1 MCVTKINQKFSK
13 FKGKQVNK
21 GKKRMTLIIIA
32 VISSFAF
39 CWAPI
44 QIMFFLQHI
53 LKMEM
58 GETQIFI
65 LVISNCIGYLNACV
79 NPIIYGFENQDFRK
93 YKTFFFKFLIF

>member
-1 MCVTKINQKFSK
+1 M
-13 FKGKQVNK
+13 NK

-53 LKMEM
+53 LKMEF
-58 GETQIFI
+58 GETEIFI

-79 NPIIYGFENQDFRK
+79 NPIIYGFANQDFRK
-93 YKTFFFKFLIF
+93 YKTILHFQLFLNFFIN